1 MTGFSLTAPQ
11 FARTVAPLLGWA
23 SFLEEAHFDGGF
35 LFDHLVPIGD
45 ASRPV
50 LEMAGALGLLS
61 SVTSTIDIGTL
72 VMRATLRGPEISAGV
87 SAAASAIAPGRLIV
101 GLGAGDR
108 LSAAEAE
115 RFGMAQG
122 SLDQRVASLRRTAE
136 AVAAAVPDIRVWVGG
151 THARVIDVAATSAV
165 GWNGWMVEPDRFAEI
180 KGMLPST
187 HRATW
192 GGAVVV
198 GSTHDEVQRLVEER
212 GGAEGV
218 LTGTIDQVAGRLRD
232 YVRAG
237 ADHLILSMLPN
248 RIDRWELAPLL
259 RERLG

>member
-1 MTGFSLTAPQ
+1 MIALSLTAPQ
-11 FARTVAPLLGWA
+11 FSRSVAPVLEWA
-23 SFLEEAHFDGGF
+23 TFLESAQLDGGF

-61 SVTSTIDIGTL
+61 SVSSTIDVGTL
-72 VMRATLRGPEISAGV
+72 VMRASLRGPEISAAV
-87 SAAASAIAPGRLIV
+87 SAAASVIAPGRVVV

-115 RFGMAQG
+115 RFGMGQG
-122 SLDQRVASLRRTAE
+122 SLDERVATLRSTAE
-136 AVAAAVPDIRVWVGG
+136 AVAGVAAGVRVWVGG
-151 THARVIDVAATSAV
+151 THPSVIEVASTSAV
-165 GWNGWMVEPDRFAEI
+165 GWNGWMVEPERFSQI
-180 KGMLPST
+180 KGKLPST
-187 HRATW
+187 HEATW

-198 GSTHDEVQRLVEER
+198 GRTTDEVQRLLEAR
-212 GGAEGV
+212 GSAEGV
-218 LTGTIDQVAGRLRD
+218 LAGTIEEVAGRLRD

-248 RIDRWELAPLL
+248 RIDRWELAPVL
-259 RERLG
+259 RDRLA